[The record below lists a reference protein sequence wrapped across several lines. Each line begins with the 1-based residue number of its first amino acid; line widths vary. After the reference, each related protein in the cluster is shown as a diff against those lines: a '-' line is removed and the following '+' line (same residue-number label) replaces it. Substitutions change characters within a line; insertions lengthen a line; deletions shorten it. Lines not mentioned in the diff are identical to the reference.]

1 MRQSWIGLF
10 VRDGKLAANVRQGIA
25 DFIAQF
31 DGEQIDLIVRR
42 HKRQRSLDQNAY
54 WWAVPIA
61 ILAEHCG
68 YEPEQMHYA
77 LLGEWR
83 GYIDG
88 LHGQPIPRC
97 ASSSKL
103 TTAEFTELIEWVQ
116 RWAAQVMDVQ
126 IPAPNEWMES
136 EAA

>member
-1 MRQSWIGLF
+1 MTFIGPVDTRGHLDPD
-10 VRDGKLAANVRQGIA
+10 VRGQVADYLRTFTGRLVRIKVW
-25 DFIAQF
+25 
-31 DGEQIDLIVRR
+31 E
-42 HKRQRSLDQNAY
+42 HKKQRSLDQNAY
-54 WWAVPIA
+54 WWAVPVA

-83 GYIDG
+83 GYRDG
-88 LHGQPIPRC
+88 PHGHQVPNC

-116 RWAAQVMDVQ
+116 RWAATEMHVQ
-126 IPAPNEWMES
+126 IPAPNEWTGE